1 MIILIFEHILQIG
14 ISIVLPIL
22 SAKILIELTSNE
34 YMRILGV
41 AIVMLIVDLIN
52 NTNRYVMNRISARL
66 YRNIMSRLKSIWE
79 NVY

>member
-1 MIILIFEHILQIG
+1 M
-14 ISIVLPIL
+14 

-66 YRNIMSRLKSIWE
+66 YRNNMS
-79 NVY
+79 